1 MCDEAENFCRQLR
14 NNSGSK
20 DSDIWCVGEQ
30 VESYTSGIKDE
41 PFLFWRMDT
50 CFPVWREP
58 SPCLQLVGWGGGR
71 TGLVRSPVAVP
82 CLEAE
87 LEQTALH
94 PREPR
99 CSPLAVLPSF
109 SVHSLLKGETFRD
122 FSAPAF
128 PYAPGHL
135 GLQVLVVLFLHTS
148 LQRTLPPPLMHPQI
162 CFVTS
167 TSCWANCP
175 NIPLRGSLTCS
186 SFHSDPGERC
196 PRRG

>member
-1 MCDEAENFCRQLR
+1 MWWSWEFLCRQLR
-14 NNSGSK
+14 SNSGSK
-20 DSDIWCVGEQ
+20 DSDIWCVRKQ
-30 VESYTSGIKDE
+30 VESYPSGIKDE

-58 SPCLQLVGWGGGR
+58 SPCLQLVAWGRGR
-71 TGLVRSPVAVP
+71 TGLVRRPRGCPPLVGGAR
-82 CLEAE
+82 ADG
-87 LEQTALH
+87 TAPH
-94 PREPR
+94 GT
-99 CSPLAVLPSF
+99 
-109 SVHSLLKGETFRD
+109 SLLPTGCAALLLCSQPPQGWNFRD

-148 LQRTLPPPLMHPQI
+148 LQGTLPPPLMHPQL

-175 NIPLRGSLTCS
+175 NIPLWGSLTCS
-186 SFHSDPGERC
+186 SSHSDPGKRC
-196 PRRG
+196 PRKG